1 MTGKT
6 EATSSRASIGM
17 VIFIVAMV
25 TMAAVGQLFIK
36 DGVNNFETVLTL
48 REFHGAI
55 FVPEQALVQN
65 TDVDAVK
72 AIDSDGGKFF
82 TIFEAKGKYK
92 EGILTNT
99 FNPGDK
105 IVVRGKFPSDF
116 AGFLRLVFYW
126 PVFIGLAIYFFF
138 GFAWLKILGSVP
150 VSFAFPFLALGYIV
164 IILGSAWILG
174 EEINAM
180 RIGAI
185 ILIIAGVICL
195 SRSDT
200 SEHAER

>member
-1 MTGKT
+1 MKGKS
-6 EATSSRASIGM
+6 EAAPSRASIGM

-36 DGVNNFETVLTL
+36 DGVNNFETVVTL
-48 REFHGAI
+48 QEVNGAI
-55 FVPEQALVQN
+55 FIPEQALVPDA
-65 TDVDAVK
+65 DVDAVR
-72 AIDSDGGKFF
+72 AIDSDGEKFF
-82 TIFEAKGKYK
+82 TIFESKGKYK

-138 GFAWLKILGSVP
+138 GIAWLKILGSVP

-174 EEINAM
+174 EDINGM

-200 SEHAER
+200 SEHTKR